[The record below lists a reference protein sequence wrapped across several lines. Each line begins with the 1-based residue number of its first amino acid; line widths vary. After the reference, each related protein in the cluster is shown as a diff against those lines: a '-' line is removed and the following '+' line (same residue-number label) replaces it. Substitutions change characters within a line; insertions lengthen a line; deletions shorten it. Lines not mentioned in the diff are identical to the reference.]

1 MSTMETAGLVN
12 ALRMPIDAGWQAAVL
27 AKQKQVMEEQGE
39 QAVRLIEAARVL
51 PPHSDGLGRILDI
64 RV

>member
-1 MSTMETAGLVN
+1 MSTSEAAGLVN
-12 ALRMPIDAGWQAAVL
+12 ASRIPMDAARQAAVL

-39 QAVRLIEAARVL
+39 QAVLLIEAARVL
-51 PPHSDGLGRILDI
+51 PTHSDGLGRILDI